1 MWLRIQDT
9 LANQN
14 NSSWSNVTQVQSD
27 FEGVEKRVEDNVR
40 GIRDY
45 LQSLVM
51 FGIFLVAVTIL
62 GVAVSVILSVKDTPS
77 VEVPDW
83 VTGWGWMLLLSTIS
97 VATVSTGA
105 MGIVMVVSMA
115 GRLLPGKRQRRRV

>member
-9 LANQN
+9 LADQN

-27 FEGVEKRVEDNVR
+27 FEEVEKRVEDNVR

-45 LQSLVM
+45 LLSLVM

-62 GVAVSVILSVKDTPS
+62 GVAVSVILSVQDTPS
-77 VEVPDW
+77 VDVPDW
-83 VTGWGWMLLLSTIS
+83 VTGWGWKLLLSTIS
-97 VATVSTGA
+97 IATVSTGA
-105 MGIVMVVSMA
+105 MGAVMVISVA
-115 GRLLPGKRQRRRV
+115 RQLLRRNREHRSA